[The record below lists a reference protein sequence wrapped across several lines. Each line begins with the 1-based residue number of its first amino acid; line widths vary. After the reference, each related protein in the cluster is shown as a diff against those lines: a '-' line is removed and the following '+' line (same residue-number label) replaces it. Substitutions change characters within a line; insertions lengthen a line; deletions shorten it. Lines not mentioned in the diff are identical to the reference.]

1 MGVIVSPAVW
11 AELMASGEPRP
22 GVRELART
30 PSLLQKRLAL
40 SSLMQTLIAQLDSG
54 EAEATALASELA
66 SPEPLLLEDSKGRRI
81 ALEQGL
87 PAIDHAGV
95 PIMAKDLG
103 LPPRFVPW
111 STICE
116 RPVFISARTLWPK
129 CCGAWAR
136 SRKALTAGRTGAP
149 FGIRADSGP

>member
-40 SSLMQTLIAQLDSG
+40 SSLMQTLIAQLNSG

-87 PAIDHAGV
+87 PAIGNAGV
-95 PIMAKDLG
+95 PIMAKDLD
-103 LPPRFVPW
+103 LPPEVRPLVDNLREAGLYLGKDALAEVLRSVGEESE
-111 STICE
+111 STD
-116 RPVFISARTLWPK
+116 
-129 CCGAWAR
+129 G
-136 SRKALTAGRTGAP
+136 G
-149 FGIRADSGP
+149 